1 MPNNSY
7 CELDS
12 IDCNKSNFDF
22 HVNEDEKGRIKAYLE
37 PTNELKQEGTQA
49 YHLVNYASKSLEN
62 NYLSSYAP
70 KKDISITF
78 KFSKTYVDFI
88 EIENYFVESEKDY
101 GYQKRGVKNITILV
115 NGQNIKTEL
124 QSSSYT
130 TIE

>member
-37 PTNELKQEGTQA
+37 PTNELMQEGTQA

-70 KKDISITF
+70 KKIYLLLSNF
-78 KFSKTYVDFI
+78 PKHML
-88 EIENYFVESEKDY
+88 
-101 GYQKRGVKNITILV
+101 IL
-115 NGQNIKTEL
+115 
-124 QSSSYT
+124 
-130 TIE
+130 